1 MKIRACGEL
10 PLREPR
16 DRWGPVCLTETVAK
30 TLHHRGATRNLGFPH
45 VAPSCVPPY
54 GCRMLPQ
61 NLDAAQVR
69 VLGSL
74 VEKELSTPDHYP
86 LSLNALMNAC
96 NQSSNREPVTALD
109 ESAVSGAVAALRGL
123 SLVRSFPASGER
135 VPKYQHLL
143 AAADELSRAELAVLC
158 VLMLRGPQTLAEVR
172 SRAARLMPGAD
183 PEGVAAALEA
193 LIARDPAAAIRLPR
207 RPGQKEARYAHLLC
221 GDVVHQAEE
230 VVGPAPV
237 AYTDRIA
244 ALEEVALELRSEMAE
259 LRAQFE
265 VFRKEFE

>member
-1 MKIRACGEL
+1 
-10 PLREPR
+10 
-16 DRWGPVCLTETVAK
+16 
-30 TLHHRGATRNLGFPH
+30 
-45 VAPSCVPPY
+45 
-54 GCRMLPQ
+54 MLPQ

-86 LSLNALMNAC
+86 LSLNALTSAC

-109 ESAVSGAVAALRGL
+109 ESAVSGAVAALRRL

-143 AAADELSRAELAVLC
+143 ATTDELSRAELAVLC
-158 VLMLRGPQTLAEVR
+158 VLMLRGPQTVAEVR
-172 SRAARLMPGAD
+172 SRAARLMPGDD
-183 PEGVAAALEA
+183 PDGIAAALEG

-207 RPGQKEARYAHLLC
+207 RPGQKEARYAHLLA
-221 GDVVHQAEE
+221 GDVVHEE
-230 VVGPAPV
+230 EDAVVPAPV

-244 ALEEVALELRSEMAE
+244 ALEEVALELRSEMTD

-265 VFRKEFE
+265 AFRKQFE